1 MSGSFNPINMVSQV
15 ALAVATGG
23 TSLVAQ
29 LAMQVA
35 SQMVGQVIQGLGQ
48 QLGLPQEMI
57 DVAKDAA
64 AGVMTGGLAGA
75 AAGAI
80 AGGAGGIAS
89 SVEELGQATG
99 ATPSDIGAAQGDAER
114 AVNDMVSKLSEGE
127 DFKQAKAAGKGGGW
141 LMAMAT
147 VLGKQLNEMAAD
159 METMA
164 GQISKDTPDLTAKFG
179 ALSQQFGILM
189 NATTN
194 AIKTIGEAMANTAR
208 KG

>member
-1 MSGSFNPINMVSQV
+1 MSGSFNPVNLVSQA

-29 LAMQVA
+29 MAMQVA
-35 SQMVGQVIQGLGQ
+35 SQMVSQIVQNLGQ

-64 AGVMTGGLAGA
+64 GSVMTGGLAGA
-75 AAGAI
+75 AAGAV
-80 AGGAGGIAS
+80 AGGASSLAS
-89 SVEELGQATG
+89 SIEEAGQATG
-99 ATPSDIGAAQGDAER
+99 ATPSEIGAAQGEAER
-114 AVNDMVSKLSEGE
+114 TVGEMVSKLSEGE
-127 DFKQAKAAGKGGGW
+127 DFKQAKATGKGGGW

-147 VLGKQLNEMAAD
+147 VLGKQLNDMAAD
-159 METMA
+159 MESMA